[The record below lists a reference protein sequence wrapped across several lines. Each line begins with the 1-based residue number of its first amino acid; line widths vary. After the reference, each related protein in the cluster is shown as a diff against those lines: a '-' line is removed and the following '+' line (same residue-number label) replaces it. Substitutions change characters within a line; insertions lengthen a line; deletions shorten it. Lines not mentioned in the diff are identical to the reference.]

1 VTARASFWLVLA
13 PLAFGA
19 PALAQTIKLP
29 AKLPDLEKRAKAD
42 SDDAAAQ
49 YNVALGYWNAKRWD
63 DADSALR
70 RATRIDPQFAPAYLA
85 LGRLVFA
92 RRLQLWDDMNRGD
105 VPAEWKPKLDEG
117 FRLWR
122 RAFIIDPLVDLR
134 IEAAARPG
142 KSAWWIQSEYTEQ
155 LYDYLFGGFDD
166 LQEGNYDGA
175 YNRLNRLYDE
185 TQPQEVREG
194 LPSFVFYY
202 RGLAAAHIGHYR
214 EAIADFQRLINRLGG
229 KPSADSL
236 VYYIPTQLNE
246 YRYMIAVLTE
256 KNGDT
261 NDAID
266 LYHQLLT
273 EDASFYMAHARL
285 AGIYESHN
293 MIAQAISERQAAINA
308 NPDDASL
315 LYELGLTYAKTGQW
329 PLAEQQ
335 LKAAMAANPHDARVP
350 YYLGIVEQQQKNA
363 AGARDAFTKFIAMA
377 PSRYE
382 RQIADAKQRMSTL
395 Q

>member
-1 VTARASFWLVLA
+1 M
-13 PLAFGA
+13 
-19 PALAQTIKLP
+19 ALGGSAYAQSIKLP
-29 AKLPDLEKRAKAD
+29 AKLPELENRAKAD
-42 SDDAAAQ
+42 SNDAAAQ

-92 RRLQLWDDMNRGD
+92 RRLQLWDDMERGD

-155 LYDYLFGGFDD
+155 LYDYIFGGLDD
-166 LQEGNYDGA
+166 LQQGNYEAA
-175 YNRLNRLYDE
+175 YNRLTRLYDE
-185 TQPQEVREG
+185 TQPQAMRDG
-194 LPSFVFYY
+194 LPSFIFYY
-202 RGLAAAHIGHYR
+202 KGLAAAHIGRYR
-214 EAIADFQRLINRLGG
+214 EAIGDFQRLLDRLGG
-229 KPSADSL
+229 RQSSDSL
-236 VYYIPTQLNE
+236 VFYIPTQLSE

-256 KNGDT
+256 KNGDV
-261 NDAID
+261 NNAID
-266 LYHQLLT
+266 MYRQLLT
-273 EDASFYMAHARL
+273 DDAGFYMAHARL
-285 AGIYESHN
+285 AAIYEAHN
-293 MIAQAISERQAAINA
+293 MLPQAIAERQAAVNA

-315 LYELGLTYAKTGQW
+315 LYEFGLTYAKSGQW
-329 PLAEQQ
+329 SLAEQQ

-350 YYLGIVEQQQKNA
+350 YYLGIVEQQEKNA
-363 AGARDAFTKFIAMA
+363 AGARDAFAKFIAIA

-382 RQIADAKQRMSTL
+382 RQIADAKQRISTL